1 LANGNVKPVRILAGQ
16 ATKLSRTMHGIF
28 YDGNHDEMVVP
39 VALAGAVLVF
49 RGAANGAE
57 VPLRTLQGPRTQIV
71 RPDTLYVD
79 VEHNELVVDSGSDS
93 ILIFDRDAQGEAAPL
108 RVIRGPK
115 TGISNI
121 YGLTVDPIRNLIFV
135 ANRVGE
141 ETGRDTSDSILVFNR
156 TDNGDVA
163 PKARIGGPRTGML
176 KIRQI
181 QSDPERGQLFV
192 TVKNNRE
199 HYDPDAIAPSPWHP
213 GRTGFIGVWNATDD
227 GDVPPKAIIK
237 GPATGLVWPA
247 GVAINPDTAEVFTV
261 DSVSNSLF
269 TFSMPELFRRPS
281 STASRQPR

>member
-1 LANGNVKPVRILAGQ
+1 
-16 ATKLSRTMHGIF
+16 MHGLY
-28 YDGNHDEMVVP
+28 YDRQHDEMVVP
-39 VALAGAVLVF
+39 VALAGGVLVF
-49 RGAANGAE
+49 RGAASGAE

-79 VEHNELVVDSGSDS
+79 VPHNELVVDSGNES
-93 ILIFDRDAQGEAAPL
+93 ILVFDRDAQGDVAPL
-108 RVIRGPK
+108 RVIKGEK

-121 YGLTVDPIRNLIFV
+121 YGLTVDPSRNLIFI

-141 ETGRDTSDSILVFNR
+141 DGGRDTSDAILVFNR

-163 PKARIGGPRTGML
+163 PRAKIAGPRTGML

-181 QSDPERGQLFV
+181 EADPERGNLFV

-199 HYDPDAIAPSPWHP
+199 HYEPSAINPSPWHP
-213 GRTGFIGVWNATDD
+213 IRTGFIGVWNVTDN
-227 GDVPPKAIIK
+227 GDVPPKAVIK

-247 GVAINPDTAEVFTV
+247 GVAINPATAEVFTI

-269 TFSMPELFRRPS
+269 TFSLPELFRPPARMTS
-281 STASRQPR
+281 QPGR

>member
-1 LANGNVKPVRILAGQ
+1 
-16 ATKLSRTMHGIF
+16 MHGIF
-28 YDGNHDEMVVP
+28 YDREHDEMVVP

-49 RGAANGAE
+49 RGAASGAE
-57 VPLRTLQGPRTQIV
+57 VPIRILQGPATQIV

-79 VEHNELVVDSGSDS
+79 VKHGELVVDSGNDS
-93 ILIFDRDAQGEAAPL
+93 ILIFGRTAQGDVVPL

-121 YGLTVDPIRNLIFV
+121 YGLAVDPIRNLIFV

-141 ETGRDTSDSILVFNR
+141 ENGRDSTDSILVFNR

-163 PKARIGGPRTGML
+163 PRARIGGPRTGML

-181 QSDPERGQLFV
+181 EADPERGQLFV

-199 HYDPDAIAPSPWHP
+199 FYDHHANMPTPWNP
-213 GRTGFIGVWNATDD
+213 ERTGFIGVWNATDD

-247 GVAINPDTAEVFTV
+247 GLAISPETAEVFTI

-269 TFSMPELFRRPS
+269 TFTMPELFRRPPA
-281 STASRQPR
+281 TASRSGR